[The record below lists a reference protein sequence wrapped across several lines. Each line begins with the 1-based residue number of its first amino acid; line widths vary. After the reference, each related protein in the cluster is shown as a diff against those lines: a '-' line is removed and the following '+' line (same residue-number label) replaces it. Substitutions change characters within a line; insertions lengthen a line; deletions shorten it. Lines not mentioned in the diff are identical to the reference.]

1 MWKLQSTPLPD
12 EVPGI
17 EPSKRKPCPEC
28 GSAARIFGKE
38 STATVKSH
46 AQIAGKAETPSEK
59 KPFLEVKSGDDFHR
73 DTGTFNDLERIIDRR
88 NDRYHERIVDKETG
102 AVIREVNE
110 PLSDHVGRGLAKPK
124 KDKPSG
130 K

>member
-1 MWKLQSTPLPD
+1 MRFRESSLPSESPVRNAD
-12 EVPGI
+12 LLLVYSEKNRPQQL
-17 EPSKRKPCPEC
+17 SHTLKSR
-28 GSAARIFGKE
+28 AR
-38 STATVKSH
+38 
-46 AQIAGKAETPSEK
+46 QTPSEK